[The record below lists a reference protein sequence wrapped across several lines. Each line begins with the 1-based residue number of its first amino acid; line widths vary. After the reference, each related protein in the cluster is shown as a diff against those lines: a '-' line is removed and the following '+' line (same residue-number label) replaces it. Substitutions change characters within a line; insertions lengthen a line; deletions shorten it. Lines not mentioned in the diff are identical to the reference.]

1 MEIIILIIG
10 LCLIIGLVV
19 REKGDNTL
27 DTLSKGFG
35 SLSKG
40 CGCLFLLIILLVI
53 LLVILGYQQTPT
65 TEAREEAARKRAESI
80 NEEIKD
86 LGVMYTND
94 QPVVRPKIVKPKVL
108 ARPEGE
114 LGNPY

>member
-1 MEIIILIIG
+1 
-10 LCLIIGLVV
+10 
-19 REKGDNTL
+19 
-27 DTLSKGFG
+27 
-35 SLSKG
+35 
-40 CGCLFLLIILLVI
+40 CLFVIVILLII

-65 TEAREEAARKRAESI
+65 TEAREEAARKRTESI

-86 LGVMYTND
+86 FGVMYTND

-114 LGNPY
+114 LDNSY

>member
-1 MEIIILIIG
+1 MGNVKI
-10 LCLIIGLVV
+10 
-19 REKGDNTL
+19 
-27 DTLSKGFG
+27 
-35 SLSKG
+35 
-40 CGCLFLLIILLVI
+40 
-53 LLVILGYQQTPT
+53 VILGYQQTPT